1 MECIYA
7 LWFELTV
14 AGVPQ
19 EGEQKK
25 KLPQSQQSKVRIP
38 FLIALW
44 PKFPH
49 LWNGSTPPSN
59 NLLVL

>member
-25 KLPQSQQSKVRIP
+25 NLPQNQQSKVRIP
-38 FLIALW
+38 FLIAL
-44 PKFPH
+44 
-49 LWNGSTPPSN
+49 
-59 NLLVL
+59 